1 MLESAG
7 TLRGMTRFPPIPVI
21 ALGLFAATY
30 AMLGWFFGPPTPI
43 EREVATVTS
52 AIVRGDANAL
62 RDYVQDFGGWAPVV
76 ALLVM
81 VVQAV
86 FLPIPGFVIL
96 FANGLVFG
104 FVGGTAISMLGFG
117 LSASICFAITRK
129 LGRRR
134 VEWLAERLRLT
145 TIDRWLTRWGA
156 PAVVLLRLNP
166 GFAFDGV
173 AYAAGLTG
181 MSYRAF
187 LGAALLGSLP
197 QTVIFV
203 YLGER
208 ANEYLWIIMVV
219 GILLA
224 AIGALVGLFLTSRI
238 PGRVG
243 DMLVEVAEAD
253 AALASDVGAEEDDET
268 PGTRESA

>member
-1 MLESAG
+1 MKR
-7 TLRGMTRFPPIPVI
+7 TPPIPGI
-21 ALGLFAATY
+21 ALGLFAVTY
-30 AMLGWFFGPPTPI
+30 LMLVWFFGPPTPVD
-43 EREVATVTS
+43 RGFTTVTS

-62 RDYVQDFGGWAPVV
+62 RDYVDAFGGWAPFV
-76 ALLVM
+76 AVIVM

-104 FVGGTAISMLGFG
+104 VVWGTLISLIGFG
-117 LSASICFAITRK
+117 LSASVCFWITRW

-134 VEWLAERLRLT
+134 VRWLAERLRIT
-145 TIDRWLTRWGA
+145 TIDAWLTRWGA

-173 AYAAGLTG
+173 SHAAGLTG
-181 MSYRAF
+181 MRYARF
-187 LGAALLGSLP
+187 LAASLLGSLP

-203 YLGER
+203 SLGER

-219 GILLA
+219 GVVLA
-224 AIGALVGLFLTSRI
+224 GATAFAGLFLTHRL
-238 PGRVG
+238 PMGMAAVLA
-243 DMLVEVAEAD
+243 DEAPEKEGE
-253 AALASDVGAEEDDET
+253 AA
-268 PGTRESA
+268 R